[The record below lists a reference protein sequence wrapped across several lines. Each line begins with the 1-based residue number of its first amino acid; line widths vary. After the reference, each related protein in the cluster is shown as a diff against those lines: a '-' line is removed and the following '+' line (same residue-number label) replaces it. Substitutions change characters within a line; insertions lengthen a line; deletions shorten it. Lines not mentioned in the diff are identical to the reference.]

1 MQKFTF
7 RCKNGRKFKKLL
19 EQIDPAAPAFF
30 LQNLMEK
37 QQQRVI
43 EYVEIEFYDSA
54 LGISFRWD
62 ETPQGHEYWYNIY
75 GKLQLATN
83 LKNCLIFNV

>member
-30 LQNLMEK
+30 LQNLTGEWNNGW
-37 QQQRVI
+37 VI
-43 EYVEIEFYDSA
+43 EYIKNEFYA
-54 LGISFRWD
+54 VAINVSFVWGL
-62 ETPQGHEYWYNIY
+62 TPQGHEYWRSIY
-75 GKLQLATN
+75 EKLQLTTKK
-83 LKNCLIFNV
+83 L

>member
-30 LQNLMEK
+30 LQNLTKEW
-37 QQQRVI
+37 QHQDAI
-43 EYVEIEFYDSA
+43 EYVENEFYA
-54 LGISFRWD
+54 VAINVSFVWVL
-62 ETPQGHEYWYNIY
+62 TPQGTKYWRNIY
-75 GKLQLATN
+75 KKLQLTTKK
-83 LKNCLIFNV
+83 L